1 MSDGGISTKQ
11 RFLAYAMGGIGLGS
25 NGFIYFLVPLRAY
38 EMGVGIGVIGLLLG
52 TKSLTEAIA
61 SVPVGSLIDRVG
73 PRRAC
78 MIGSAGVALSGL
90 AFALSPSVLVLF
102 AVQLALGLLRPMAWI
117 GGQSYAAGM
126 RSASHRGHDTGRF
139 SFGANVGQMIAPLI
153 AGFAVERSGTSAA
166 FYVMAAYGL
175 VFLLIAW
182 ALPDVARAP
191 KVAAAAPA
199 ENGQAAKDDAAGKGD
214 TGGSGDAAGKGR
226 RGGIWPML
234 GLLRRRN
241 LQVDL
246 ILTFTRLWLPST
258 WTSFLPVYLVSVGVS
273 ATVAGSVSATM
284 AVVSMMTSLLA
295 GQVTRLGSPT
305 IMTVAVLGCSAVGV
319 ATTPLVAQVPF
330 VYLSALLVG
339 IGQGLSLPLL
349 LVLVSTSVPPEQ
361 RSLALG
367 LRSSVNQAAATI
379 SPVLTA
385 QVIALSSLAVGFGV
399 TGGLAAMF
407 LLVAVL
413 RHRGSHRDDLDHVE
427 VR

>member
-1 MSDGGISTKQ
+1 MSSVGISTKQ

-25 NGFIYFLVPLRAY
+25 NAFVYFLLPLRAY

-52 TKSLTEAIA
+52 TKSLTEAIT
-61 SVPVGSLIDRVG
+61 SVPVGSFIDRVG

-78 MIGSAGVALSGL
+78 MLGSAGVALAGL
-90 AFALSPSVLVLF
+90 AFALAPSVLVLF
-102 AVQLALGLLRPMAWI
+102 AVQLALGIIRPMAWI
-117 GGQSYAAGM
+117 GGQAYAAGM
-126 RSASHRGHDTGRF
+126 RGSAHRGYDTGRF

-153 AGFAVERSGTSAA
+153 AGFVVERAGPAA
-166 FYVMAAYGL
+166 GFYVLAVYGL

-182 ALPDVARAP
+182 ALPDIARVP
-191 KVAAAAPA
+191 KEPARDGGASEPGAAA
-199 ENGQAAKDDAAGKGD
+199 GAAGRTAPPEGD
-214 TGGSGDAAGKGR
+214 R
-226 RGGIWPML
+226 RGGIWPTL
-234 GLLRRRN
+234 GLLRRRD

-258 WTSFLPVYLVSVGVS
+258 WTAFLPVYLVNVGVS

-305 IMTVAVLGCSAVGV
+305 VMTVVVLACSATGV
-319 ATTPLVAQVPF
+319 ATTPLLAEVPL
-330 VYLSALLVG
+330 VYVPALLVG

-349 LVLVSTSVPPEQ
+349 LVLVSSSAPPDQ

-379 SPVLTA
+379 SPVLAA
-385 QVIALSSLAVGFGV
+385 QVIAMTSLAVGFGV
-399 TGGLAAMF
+399 TGGLAGLF

-413 RHRGSHRDDLDHVE
+413 RHRGSHRDELDTVDAP
-427 VR
+427 

>member
-25 NGFIYFLVPLRAY
+25 NAFIYFLVPLRAY

-52 TKSLTEAIA
+52 TKSLTEAIT
-61 SVPVGSLIDRVG
+61 SVPVGSFIDRVG

-78 MIGSAGVALSGL
+78 MIGATGVALSGL
-90 AFALSPSVLVLF
+90 AFAVSPSVLVLF
-102 AVQLALGLLRPMAWI
+102 AVQLALGILRPMAWI

-126 RSASHRGHDTGRF
+126 RGAAHRGHDTGRF
-139 SFGANVGQMIAPLI
+139 SFGANVGQMVAPLI
-153 AGFAVERSGTSAA
+153 AGVAVERSGTSAA

-182 ALPDVARAP
+182 ALPDVARVPARTRP
-191 KVAAAAPA
+191 VAEGSVADGRARGTGGAAAPSA
-199 ENGQAAKDDAAGKGD
+199 R
-214 TGGSGDAAGKGR
+214 R
-226 RGGIWPML
+226 RGGMWPAL

-258 WTSFLPVYLVSVGVS
+258 WTAFLPVYLVSVGVS

-284 AVVSMMTSLLA
+284 AVVSMLTSLLA

-305 IMTVAVLGCSAVGV
+305 VMTVIVLACSATGV
-319 ATTPLVAQVPF
+319 AVTPLLAHLPF
-330 VYLSALLVG
+330 VYLPALLVG

-349 LVLVSTSVPPEQ
+349 LVLVSTSAPPEQ

-399 TGGLAAMF
+399 TGGIAALF

-413 RHRGSHRDDLDHVE
+413 RHRGSHRDEPDHV
-427 VR
+427 VAD

>member
-1 MSDGGISTKQ
+1 MSDDGISTKQ

-25 NGFIYFLVPLRAY
+25 NAFVYFLVPLRAY

-52 TKSLTEAIA
+52 TKSLTEAIT
-61 SVPVGSLIDRVG
+61 SVPVGSFIDRVG

-78 MIGSAGVALSGL
+78 MIGAAGVALSGV
-90 AFALSPSVLVLF
+90 AFAVSPSVLVLF

-126 RSASHRGHDTGRF
+126 RGAAHRGHDTGRF
-139 SFGANVGQMIAPLI
+139 SFGANVGQMIAPLL
-153 AGFAVERSGTSAA
+153 AGFAVERSGTSAG

-175 VFLLIAW
+175 VFLVIAW
-182 ALPDVARAP
+182 ALPDVARSPARAKAGP
-191 KVAAAAPA
+191 GPRTEGSAAPA
-199 ENGQAAKDDAAGKGD
+199 KMP
-214 TGGSGDAAGKGR
+214 GGGRSGF
-226 RGGIWPML
+226 WPAL

-273 ATVAGSVSATM
+273 AAVAGSVSATM

-305 IMTVAVLGCSAVGV
+305 VMTVVVLACSATGV
-319 ATTPLVAQVPF
+319 AATPLLAQVPY

-349 LVLVSTSVPPEQ
+349 LVLVSTSAPPEQ

-379 SPVLTA
+379 SPVLAA
-385 QVIALSSLAVGFGV
+385 QVIAMSSLAVGFGV
-399 TGGLAAMF
+399 TGGMAALF

-413 RHRGSHRDDLDHVE
+413 RHRGSHRDDPDHVE
-427 VR
+427 V